1 MKFINFDTVLKCDK
15 NNVINKNKF
24 TPQHCSNFLIVG
36 KTGIGKTNFLLN
48 ILHLNPVWDKI
59 YIYTNNVD
67 NKYQFLLDKFPKDV
81 KLYLNKIDFSEIND
95 KYQNLCIFDDLVF
108 SNKKISTFFTQS
120 RKTNTS
126 CCFISHRYFS
136 LDRLL
141 RNNLHYIIFFKLDKK
156 EINLLYQDVSL
167 DISLNDFQKI
177 NNDLKIFEN
186 IIIDK
191 KTEYDFFKL
200 RKNLDEI
207 YIA

>member
-1 MKFINFDTVLKCDK
+1 M
-15 NNVINKNKF
+15 
-24 TPQHCSNFLIVG
+24 
-36 KTGIGKTNFLLN
+36 
-48 ILHLNPVWDKI
+48 
-59 YIYTNNVD
+59 
-67 NKYQFLLDKFPKDV
+67 
-81 KLYLNKIDFSEIND
+81 
-95 KYQNLCIFDDLVF
+95 CIFDDLVF
-108 SNKKISTFFTQS
+108 SNNKISTFFTQS

-156 EINLLYQDVSL
+156 EINSLYQDISL
-167 DISLNDFQKI
+167 KMSLNDFQKI
-177 NNDLKIFEN
+177 NNDLEIFEN

-191 KTEYDFFKL
+191 ISEYDFFKL